1 LKWITTETAPLLID
15 LYELTMAETY
25 FRGELDHPA
34 TFELFVRELGPHRNF
49 LVSAGLEDALEFLLE
64 MRFDAEALAF
74 LGELGRFSPEFL
86 EYLGTVRF
94 EGDVW
99 AVPEGTLVFG
109 QEPIIRITAPLI
121 QAQIVETFLLNAVGL
136 QTLIASKAARVH
148 IATGDRKF
156 VDFGA
161 RRSHGAD
168 AALKGARAAY
178 LAGAAATSLVAAGYH
193 YGVPLTGTM
202 AHSYVLAHDDERA
215 AFEAFARAF
224 PDDAVLLID
233 TYDTVA
239 GARVVAE
246 VAPRLRADGIEV
258 SGVRLDSGDLAT
270 LSSQVRAILD
280 AAGLENVQIVA
291 SGGLDENKIAA
302 LLAGGAPIDGFGVGS
317 SMMTSSDDPGLDI
330 VYKLVQ
336 DQDGAL
342 MKTSVGKA
350 NYPGIKQVFRSDTGD
365 VVGLAD
371 EVQDGRALLEQQVA
385 GGVRIE
391 PPRDIHDVR
400 AGVVASIDRLPA
412 TVRRI
417 DGPADPPWRVE
428 ISAQLQALTEEVKDG
443 QRPTADGQRPEH
455 G

>member
-1 LKWITTETAPLLID
+1 MKWITADSAPLLID

-25 FRGELDHPA
+25 MWGGLDHPA

-49 LVSAGLEDALEFLLE
+49 LVAAGLEDTLDFLLQ
-64 MRFDAEALAF
+64 MRFDAEAIGF
-74 LGELGRFSPEFL
+74 LDSLGRFSPEFL
-86 EYLGTVRF
+86 EYLATLRF

-99 AVPEGTLVFG
+99 AVPEGTLIFG
-109 QEPIIRITAPLI
+109 QEPIMRITAPLI

-148 IATGDRKF
+148 IATGDRTF

-178 LAGAAATSLVAAGYH
+178 LAGAASTSLVAAGYH

-202 AHSYVLAHDDERA
+202 AHSYVLAHDDERS

-233 TYDTVA
+233 TYDTIE

-246 VAPRLRADGIEV
+246 LVPRLRADGIEV
-258 SGVRLDSGDLAT
+258 AGVRLDSGDMAT
-270 LSSQVRAILD
+270 LSHGVRSILD
-280 AAGLENVQIVA
+280 DAGLESVRIIA
-291 SGGLDENKIAA
+291 SGGLDETKIAA
-302 LLAGGAPIDGFGVGS
+302 LLSSGAPIDGFGVGG
-317 SMMTSSDDPGLDI
+317 SMMTSADDPGLDI

-350 NYPGIKQVFRSDTGD
+350 NYPGVKQVFRTGTGD
-365 VVGLAD
+365 VVALAD
-371 EVQDGRALLEQQVA
+371 ERRDGNPLLEQYVA
-385 GGVRIE
+385 GGVRIK
-391 PPRDIHDVR
+391 PPRELHDIR
-400 AGVVASIDRLPA
+400 ASAVASIDALPPA
-412 TVRRI
+412 VRRI
-417 DGPADPPWRVE
+417 DGPADPPWQVE
-428 ISAQLQALTEEVKDG
+428 ISPRLQTLTDEVTDG
-443 QRPTADGQRPEH
+443 RGPTAD
-455 G
+455 